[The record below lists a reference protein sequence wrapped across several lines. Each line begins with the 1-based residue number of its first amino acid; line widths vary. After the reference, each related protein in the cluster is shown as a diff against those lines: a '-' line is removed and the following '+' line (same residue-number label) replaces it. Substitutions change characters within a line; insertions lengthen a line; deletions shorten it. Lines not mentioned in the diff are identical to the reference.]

1 MCPHLAST
9 CGTEGVTHVHGP
21 GAPAGRRRTGPPAPG
36 RADSQEIPR
45 NPPASSEEVLRLLF
59 CAAQGRLTRLWD
71 RLGVSSPLP
80 ASNRL
85 ARVGALTIAAGAAA
99 FGLAACGSST
109 STASPTTT
117 AAASPATTT
126 AGSGRRGAFTS
137 CMESKGIPASAL
149 TGFGR
154 RGGPGGTGSPPSLP
168 AGETPP
174 TGGFGGGGS
183 GGFGPGGSIP
193 VPTNLPAGVT
203 AAQFQAAFAACRSTL
218 GGGFGGINAPAFA
231 AYRNCLITH
240 GVNVPAAGPGA
251 TTTSTAA
258 GATTTTVA
266 ASVLQAA
273 QAACAPL
280 RPARGGTTTTSTVAG
295 A

>member
-1 MCPHLAST
+1 
-9 CGTEGVTHVHGP
+9 
-21 GAPAGRRRTGPPAPG
+21 
-36 RADSQEIPR
+36 
-45 NPPASSEEVLRLLF
+45 
-59 CAAQGRLTRLWD
+59 
-71 RLGVSSPLP
+71 
-80 ASNRL
+80 
-85 ARVGALTIAAGAAA
+85 
-99 FGLAACGSST
+99 
-109 STASPTTT
+109 
-117 AAASPATTT
+117 
-126 AGSGRRGAFTS
+126 
-137 CMESKGIPASAL
+137 MESKGIPASAL

-154 RGGPGGTGSPPSLP
+154 RGAGAGGPGSVPSLP

-174 TGGFGGGGS
+174 TGGFGGGGGGGFGGGG

-203 AAQFQAAFAACRSTL
+203 AAQYQAAFAACRSTL

-240 GVNVPAAGPGA
+240 GVNVPATGPGA